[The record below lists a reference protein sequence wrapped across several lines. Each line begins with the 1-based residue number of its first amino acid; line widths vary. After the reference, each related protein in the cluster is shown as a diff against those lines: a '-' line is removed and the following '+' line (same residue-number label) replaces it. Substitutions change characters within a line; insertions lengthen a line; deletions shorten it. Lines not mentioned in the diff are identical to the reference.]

1 MTTPAAEF
9 ENEQLTDD
17 KTSLELIESMYARMG
32 LATAQDRAQFL
43 VGSGAQSKLSFDV
56 VISTSSQPFV

>member
-1 MTTPAAEF
+1 MTTSAAEL

>member
-1 MTTPAAEF
+1 MTTSAAEL
-9 ENEQLTDD
+9 ENEQPTDD

>member
-1 MTTPAAEF
+1 MTTPTAEPD
-9 ENEQLTDD
+9 NEQLTDD

-43 VGSGAQSKLSFDV
+43 VGSGAQPKISFDV

>member
-1 MTTPAAEF
+1 MTTSAAEL

-17 KTSLELIESMYARMG
+17 QTSLELIESMYARMG